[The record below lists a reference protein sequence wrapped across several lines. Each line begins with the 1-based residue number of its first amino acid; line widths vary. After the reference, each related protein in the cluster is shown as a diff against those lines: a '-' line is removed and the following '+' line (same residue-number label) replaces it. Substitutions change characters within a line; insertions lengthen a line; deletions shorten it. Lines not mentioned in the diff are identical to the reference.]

1 VIFANQILQL
11 DYQTARRKH
20 DGIMIIATT

>member
-20 DGIMIIATT
+20 DGIMIIAT